1 MSIIRR
7 IKEVFKPTKFIEVPY
22 VKPEVFEFNTQPIG
36 DIMYKAINDLKK
48 LTKEAP
54 TESQNKRI
62 LKHLKSGKT
71 LTGLEALRLF
81 DCFSLPQ
88 RIGNLRS
95 FGFDIKT
102 TMITTYSGKRI
113 AEYSIESE

>member
-1 MSIIRR
+1 LQESFDA
-7 IKEVFKPTKFIEVPY
+7 IKISDKNKKVVLD
-22 VKPEVFEFNTQPIG
+22 TQPIA
-36 DIMYKAINDLKK
+36 DTMDKAINDLNK
-48 LTKEAP
+48 LVKEAP

-95 FGFDIKT
+95 FGFVIKT
-102 TMITTYSGKRI
+102 TMITTDSGKRI
-113 AEYSIESE
+113 AEYSIENND

>member
-1 MSIIRR
+1 MNLLKKIFGN
-7 IKEVFKPTKFIEVPY
+7 KEEKAPIVWKASTEKEY
-22 VKPEVFEFNTQPIG
+22 NTQPIA
-36 DIMYKAINDLKK
+36 DTMDKAINDLNK
-48 LTKEAP
+48 LVKEAP

-71 LTGLEALRLF
+71 LTGMEALRLF

-95 FGFDIKT
+95 FGFNITT
-102 TMITTYSGKRI
+102 TMISTPTKKRV
-113 AEYSIESE
+113 AQYSIENND